1 MNTHEDQNVW
11 HNNQMTEQLYFD
23 EPLTLEFTAQVTE
36 SRPLDGGR
44 FGVVLPRTYFYPTS
58 GGQEHDT
65 GSIGDA
71 YVIDVYKEDGT
82 IVHVLDRELAPGTYP
97 ARIDRE
103 RRFRHMQHHTA
114 QHILS
119 ASFLE
124 VADIDSISANINGET
139 PSTIDL
145 EVDEVDPETLRQ
157 AEEFANGIFF
167 ENRAVKI
174 YHVTQ
179 DEIKKLPVRKPPKVS
194 GSIRVVEVDGFDF
207 TPCGGTHCP
216 NTGMVGLLKIVKTE
230 RVNQRVRVHFVAGYQ
245 ALEYFQQVQSA
256 AQGAAL
262 LLDSGL
268 DAVVTSVE
276 RMQTH
281 LKVTQNELDS
291 LRGVVL
297 GVEAEK
303 LVAAAE
309 AVGELRLATAL
320 FENRPASELRSL
332 ADRLRQNTGMV
343 AVLASYDGSKLS
355 MVATRADGVDVDARE
370 LLNNHLIPIGGRGG
384 GSPTLAQGGGAV
396 NQSALEVLFKQTKNY
411 LNVS

>member
-1 MNTHEDQNVW
+1 
-11 HNNQMTEQLYFD
+11 MTPTRQLYFND
-23 EPLTLEFTAQVTE
+23 PLTLEFTAQVTE

-44 FGVVLPRTYFYPTS
+44 FGLVMPRTLFYPTS

-65 GSIGDA
+65 GTIADA
-71 YVIDVYKEDGT
+71 HVLDVYKDNGD
-82 IVHVLDRELAPGTYP
+82 IVHVTDKLLEPGQYP

-103 RRFRHMQHHTA
+103 RRIRAMQHHTA

-124 VADIDSISANINGET
+124 VADIDSLSANINGEN

-145 EVDEVDPETLRQ
+145 EVGEVSPEIIQR

-167 ENRAVKI
+167 ENRIVKT
-174 YHVTQ
+174 YNVTQ
-179 DEIKKLPVRKPPKVS
+179 DEITSLPMRKPPKVS
-194 GSIRVVEVDGFDF
+194 GSIRVVEVDGFDY

-230 RVNQRVRVHFVAGYQ
+230 RVNQKLRVHFVAGYQ
-245 ALEYFQQVQSA
+245 ALEYFQQMQSA

-268 DAVVTSVE
+268 DGVVTAVE
-276 RMQTH
+276 RLQAQLKQMQS
-281 LKVTQNELDS
+281 ELDS
-291 LRGVVL
+291 LRGIVR

-303 LVAAAE
+303 LIADAE
-309 AVGELRLATAL
+309 TVGELRLVTAL

-332 ADRLRQNTGMV
+332 ADKLRREPGVV
-343 AVLASYDGSKLS
+343 AVLATFDGAKLS
-355 MVATRADGVDVDARE
+355 MVAACADGTNVDARE
-370 LLNNHLIPIGGRGG
+370 LLNNHLAPIGGRGG
-384 GSPTLAQGGGAV
+384 GSPSLAQGGGAT
-396 NQSALEVLFKQTKNY
+396 NKSALEVLFKQTKNY
-411 LNVS
+411 LNVSK